1 MTHRETTSQAQEA
14 FTSVLNGAEA
24 PDAEQV
30 LELFSQ
36 LEPVSVDSM
45 IGLWRVAAFG
55 RSPRDPI
62 AIPPGPGPLP
72 QREGLGMRKLYG
84 KRFVTLDDAEPI
96 VCRDED
102 GSLVASVDFGVAR
115 LRELSFRGIS
125 SAGMVYDTQP
135 WIDYFRKL
143 DDDTLVAM
151 IDMKGTPMGTG
162 FFMLRD

>member
-1 MTHRETTSQAQEA
+1 MTNRATTSQAEET
-14 FTSVLNGAEA
+14 FINVFNGAEA
-24 PDAEQV
+24 PEAEKV

-55 RSPRDPI
+55 RAPHDPI
-62 AIPPGPGPLP
+62 DIPPGPGALP

-84 KRFVTLDDAEPI
+84 KRFVTRDDAEPI
-96 VCRDED
+96 VCRDEN

-115 LRELSFRGIS
+115 LRELSFRGTP

-143 DDDTLVAM
+143 DDGTLVAM

-162 FFMLRD
+162 FFMLRG

>member
-72 QREGLGMRKLYG
+72 QREGLGMRGLYG
-84 KRFVTLDDAEPI
+84 KRFVSREDAEPI

-115 LRELSFRGIS
+115 LRELWFRGTS
-125 SAGMVYDTQP
+125 SAGMIYDTQP

-143 DDDTLVAM
+143 DDNTLVAM

-162 FFMLRD
+162 FFMLRG